1 MLIPKVVIV
10 KTRKGQRYADFIA
23 KEINITGARC
33 GITGIKN
40 LKDYLAKN
48 KCPQNNTLIHARAA
62 NPNFI
67 YLTLKELEK
76 EGYRIINPPETI
88 KLTSDKFAS
97 CVYALKHGIP
107 CAETIKADKDKAGQL
122 IREKLEQ
129 WGKIIV
135 KPITSQGQGEF
146 CFKID
151 NISQAGCIQD
161 IPTKEIVIQRFVD
174 YDRLYRVLVI
184 GFKAVRDAVFWDSP
198 GNGWKCSVCLN
209 PMIKCEKGPAKELLE
224 FAEHIARNFNAGI
237 SFIDIFSTKEG
248 YVLNEIN
255 TACSLAIH
263 ERISRCNISKIIAEY
278 LLSAST

>member
-1 MLIPKVVIV
+1 MLTPKVVIV

-40 LKDYLAKN
+40 LKDYLVNN
-48 KCPQNNTLIHARAA
+48 KCSPNNTIIHSRAA
-62 NPNFI
+62 NPTFI
-67 YLTLKELEK
+67 YRTLKEIEK
-76 EGYRIINPPETI
+76 EGYKVINPPETI

-97 CVYALKHGIP
+97 CAYALKQGIA
-107 CAETIKADKDKAGQL
+107 CAETIKSGKGEAEQL
-122 IREKLEQ
+122 IREKLGE
-129 WGKIIV
+129 WGKVIV

-146 CFKID
+146 CFKVD
-151 NISQAGCIQD
+151 DASQVKCIYD
-161 IPTKEIVIQRFVD
+161 IPTEEIIIQRFVD

-184 GFKAVRDAVFWDSP
+184 GFRAVRDAVFWDSP

-224 FAEHIARNFNAGI
+224 FAEHVARKFNAGI

-255 TACSLAIH
+255 TACNLAIH

-278 LLSAST
+278 LLSC